1 MKLSD
6 QSVVVDAP
14 RELCFEV
21 VAAAGRRLE
30 KHSEKEWVVEF
41 TTLAGDRE
49 FRTVELLSL
58 ERPSV
63 IHYRWLEGPLP
74 EVRETIRFVPLDHN
88 RTRLAYSGTFS
99 VGRGLLGWAIGR
111 LRVKRLFDRLVIEH
125 LQQAKE
131 VAEKRAARTRI
142 HTRSMEEVFD
152 E

>member
-30 KHSEKEWVVEF
+30 KQSEKEWVVEF

-49 FRTVELLSL
+49 FRTVELLTL

-99 VGRGLLGWAIGR
+99 VGKVCSGGR
-111 LRVKRLFDRLVIEH
+111 SGVCGSN
-125 LQQAKE
+125 ACST
-131 VAEKRAARTRI
+131 A
-142 HTRSMEEVFD
+142 S
-152 E
+152 

>member
-21 VAAAGRRLE
+21 VAAAGRRLA
-30 KHSEKEWVVEF
+30 KRSEKEWVVEF
-41 TTLAGDRE
+41 TTLADDRE
-49 FRTVELLSL
+49 FRTLELLTL

-63 IHYRWLEGPLP
+63 IRYRWLEGPLP

-99 VGRGLLGWAIGR
+99 VGRGLLGSVIGR
-111 LRVKRLFDRLVIEH
+111 LRVKRRFDRLVLEH

-131 VAEKRAARTRI
+131 VAERRAMRTRV
-142 HTRSMEEVFD
+142 HPRSTEGELG
-152 E
+152 

>member
-41 TTLAGDRE
+41 TTFAGDRE
-49 FRTVELLSL
+49 FRTVELLTL

-63 IHYRWLEGPLP
+63 IHYRWLEGPLS
-74 EVRETIRFVPLDHN
+74 EVRGSSRSTTTGPD
-88 RTRLAYSGTFS
+88 LATAERSRSARACSG
-99 VGRGLLGWAIGR
+99 GRSGVCESSACST
-111 LRVKRLFDRLVIEH
+111 
-125 LQQAKE
+125 A
-131 VAEKRAARTRI
+131 
-142 HTRSMEEVFD
+142 S
-152 E
+152 

>member
-6 QSVVVDAP
+6 QSIVVDAP
-14 RELCFEV
+14 RELCLEV

-41 TTLAGDRE
+41 TTLADDRQ
-49 FRTVELLSL
+49 FRTVELLTI

-99 VGRGLLGWAIGR
+99 VGRGLLGSVIGR
-111 LRVKRLFDRLVIEH
+111 RRFDRLVLEH

-131 VAEKRAARTRI
+131 VAERRAMRTRV
-142 HTRSMEEVFD
+142 HPRSTEGELG
-152 E
+152 